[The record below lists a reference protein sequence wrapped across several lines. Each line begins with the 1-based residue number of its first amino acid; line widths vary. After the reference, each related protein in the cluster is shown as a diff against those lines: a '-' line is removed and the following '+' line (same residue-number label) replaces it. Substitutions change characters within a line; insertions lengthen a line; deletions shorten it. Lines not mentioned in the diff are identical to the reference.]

1 MAGFVSGTLVHTEKG
16 LVAIEEVKVGD
27 LVYVKSTSDE
37 LVGALVKGIIVN
49 QEQEIWALTYFNPI
63 PINGFFNKTIV
74 LVASDQQI
82 WVSEYEDDVG
92 DVHIINSWVRVDELY
107 QCEAKGLLEN
117 QQVIGLVA
125 NPILATPDFS
135 LGYMVDEFEW
145 NPEYLCTV
153 NSSQTTLFG
162 IKHLTGGLA
171 SRYDVEKE
179 IVPYNKELIK
189 IAQLDDVPVAE
200 FLAYYQNGKLKGY
213 EHKFKY
219 LTYQLQLDHNQHYF
233 VQEKGICVHQ

>member
-1 MAGFVSGTLVHTEKG
+1 MVGFVSGTLVHTDKG
-16 LVAIEEVKVGD
+16 LVPIQEVKVGD
-27 LVYVKSTSDE
+27 LVCVKSTSDE
-37 LVGALVKGIIVN
+37 LIGARVKGIIVN

-63 PINGFFNKTIV
+63 PVNGFFNRAIV
-74 LVASDQQI
+74 LVASDQQV

-92 DVHIINSWVRVDELY
+92 EVNAINGWVRVDELY

-125 NPILATPDFS
+125 NPILATPSLS
-135 LGYMVDEFEW
+135 LGYTVEEFEW

-153 NSSQTTLFG
+153 NSGQTALFG

-179 IVPYNKELIK
+179 IVPYNKEVIK

-200 FLAYYQNGKLKGY
+200 FLAYYQNAQLKGY
-213 EHKFKY
+213 EHKFKHS
-219 LTYQLQLDHNQHYF
+219 TYQLQLDQHQYYF
-233 VQEKGICVHQ
+233 VQKKGILVHQ